1 MDIFLKTFL
10 NKDKMMIQWN
20 ELYQNYSLFMLQ
32 KKNFI
37 SDQLKNDK
45 RNLKKKIG
53 IGGPHMFVFITEM
66 RNI

>member
-1 MDIFLKTFL
+1 MERILSK
-10 NKDKMMIQWN
+10 
-20 ELYQNYSLFMLQ
+20 LFFIYAP

-45 RNLKKKIG
+45 RNFKKIG
-53 IGGPHMFVFITEM
+53 IGRYMFVFITEM